1 MKRWVIVAT
10 VLGILLLATAAVFAG
25 PTDVG
30 GNIIAATSS
39 GSRAFPGKGI
49 PAFPGKGVPHG
60 KPFVTF
66 TTSSFLAPTDVGGN

>member
-30 GNIIAATSS
+30 GNIIAATSA
-39 GSRAFPGKGI
+39 GSS
-49 PAFPGKGVPHG
+49 AFPGKGVPQG